1 MLTFKSKN
9 LNNKLMQADKK
20 TLQQQST
27 LDNKHDQFLS
37 EFAKDEAEIIPEL
50 IAEYI
55 KLKKRLKLFARRK
68 EKNQIE
74 KVLDIKDNMK
84 RLLKEIKVL
93 KEKKKSYF
101 LDNAKYIF
109 EYFENKKSISSE
121 EEQSKLNNN
130 ITNSKTKLVLDFF
143 KINQEESSV
152 ETPSNSNNTI
162 HSNNYN
168 IVQKY
173 LYNIDTDYINMDTYI
188 YPADICRNC
197 SQGEMIE
204 SEIDGNLICNKCF
217 FSMPFFLECEKPSY
231 KEPPKEVCFYSYKR
245 INHFKEIIA
254 QIQGKETTQIPQEV
268 FDNILLQAKKERIQ
282 LMDISITETREI
294 LRKLGYNKYYEH
306 IPFILSKFGI
316 DPPLFPADLEETL
329 FNLFIEIQHPFSK
342 YCPADK
348 FNFLNYYYTGY
359 KLIELLGENQ
369 FLPFFPMLKD
379 PEKRNEQDAIW
390 KNICNEYGWKFIPTP

>member
-1 MLTFKSKN
+1 MK
-9 LNNKLMQADKK
+9 ADKR
-20 TLQQQST
+20 TLQQQTT
-27 LDNKHDQFLS
+27 LDSKHDQFME
-37 EFAKDEAEIIPEL
+37 EFAKDETEIIPEL
-50 IAEYI
+50 KKHYL
-55 KLKKRLKLFARRK
+55 KLKKKLKVAK
-68 EKNQIE
+68 EHRNIE
-74 KVLDIKDNMK
+74 KILDIKDK
-84 RLLKEIKVL
+84 LKHVQQEIKARM
-93 KEKKKSYF
+93 EKKKKYF

-109 EYFENKKSISSE
+109 EYFDNKKNIATEDSATTTATTTPQPSTAVAVASE
-121 EEQSKLNNN
+121 KKKIL
-130 ITNSKTKLVLDFF
+130 LDFF
-143 KINQEESSV
+143 KINS
-152 ETPSNSNNTI
+152 ETPTEFLKVSDAQKKSC
-162 HSNNYN
+162 S

-173 LYNIDTDYINMDTYI
+173 LYNIDTNYIDMDTYI

-197 SQGEMIE
+197 NHGEMIP
-204 SEIDGNLICNKCF
+204 SEIDGNVVCDKCHY
-217 FSMPFFLECEKPSY
+217 SVPFFLECEKPSY

-254 QIQGKETTQIPQEV
+254 QIQGKETTQIPSDV
-268 FDNILLQAKKERIQ
+268 FDDIRQQAKKERIP
-282 LMDISITETREI
+282 LSDISYVETREI

-316 DPPLFPADLEETL
+316 EPPLFPADLEETL

-359 KLIELLGENQ
+359 KLIELLGEYQ

-390 KNICNEYGWKFIPTP
+390 KNICNEYDWEFIPTP